1 LLGQMSKILSFF
13 ARVLTAGHRMKE
25 GGGSMTFCEL
35 KQKDGI
41 NICDGRRLGKPI
53 DLALND
59 SACVSALIVPG
70 PSSFLGCFKP
80 DREGLSIPW
89 EHIRR
94 IGDDVILVELD
105 ANFGQ

>member
-1 LLGQMSKILSFF
+1 
-13 ARVLTAGHRMKE
+13 
-25 GGGSMTFCEL
+25 MTFGEL
-35 KQKDGI
+35 KQKDVI

-53 DLALND
+53 DLRLND
-59 SACVSALIVPG
+59 AACVSALIVPSPG
-70 PSSFLGCFKP
+70 GFLSCFKP

-89 EHIRR
+89 ERIRR